1 LRIRPTTNKRN
12 REQALRDHQIE
23 KAERKK
29 RRRENPDEGPEVPQG
44 DAASPVDVAMPLIA
58 VKPVLG
64 SVTSNGHVISNGH
77 AVSNGHAAAI
87 VEAGVVAAIPE
98 VQAIAIKAV
107 VAVADARTVAPEVIA
122 VVAETVIPV
131 PEVQVVTEEA
141 VIAAPPADA
150 VVPEVTAVTAES
162 AIAVPHVLAVASE
175 HVAGLPE
182 VAIAEVAAPE
192 VGVAE
197 VAAPEVLAAESEGLA
212 GVPDVVP
219 VGAKRPTGRA
229 RAASARDGD
238 APRSSRP
245 ATDVA
250 LSPKPESAAARQSQT
265 LLIAGVEAVSGA
277 WVEELRHSLRR
288 ERRPISGG
296 WPGTLSEARHRV
308 AVCLLPWLQQRGGVV
323 HYNQS
328 PPTEVARQLNSAA
341 RRAWLMQSEADHEPW
356 EAHAEGAADPSA

>member
-29 RRRENPDEGPEVPQG
+29 RRRENPDDGPEIPQG

-58 VKPVLG
+58 VKPVL
-64 SVTSNGHVISNGH
+64 SPVVSNGA
-77 AVSNGHAAAI
+77 AVSNGTAVSI
-87 VEAGVVAAIPE
+87 VDAGLVAASPE
-98 VQAIAIKAV
+98 VQVIAIKAV
-107 VAVADARTVAPEVIA
+107 VAVAEARTVAPEVIA
-122 VVAETVIPV
+122 VVAETVVAV
-131 PEVQVVTEEA
+131 PEVQVITEPI
-141 VIAAPPADA
+141 IAAPPADA
-150 VVPEVTAVTAES
+150 VAPEVTTVAAEPP
-162 AIAVPHVLAVASE
+162 AIAMPQLLAVASE
-175 HVAGLPE
+175 PVAALPE
-182 VAIAEVAAPE
+182 VAVAEVAAPE
-192 VGVAE
+192 VAVAE

-212 GVPDVVP
+212 GVPDVAP
-219 VGAKRPTGRA
+219 VGAKRPAGRA
-229 RAASARDGD
+229 RASSARDGE
-238 APRSSRP
+238 APRSTRP

-250 LSPKPESAAARQSQT
+250 VSAKPESAAARQSQT